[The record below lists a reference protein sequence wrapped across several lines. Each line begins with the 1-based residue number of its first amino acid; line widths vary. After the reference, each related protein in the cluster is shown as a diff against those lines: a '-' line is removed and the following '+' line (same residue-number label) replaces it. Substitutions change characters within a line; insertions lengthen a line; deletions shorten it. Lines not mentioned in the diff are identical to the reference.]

1 MLAELFPGF
10 TEELSGGGAP
20 TLDYHDL
27 SEVYFCIGGH
37 GGPEGERSR
46 VSHQFSSRAG
56 RYWKALSD
64 SGCARSETSCCSRGM
79 T

>member
-10 TEELSGGGAP
+10 TEEFSGGGAP

-37 GGPEGERSR
+37 KSVRNG
-46 VSHQFSSRAG
+46 
-56 RYWKALSD
+56 ALE
-64 SGCARSETSCCSRGM
+64 SGCARSETSRCSRGM
-79 T
+79 TQSI